1 MAKNVGRLAGLAAL
15 AGAAYMMS
23 RGKDA
28 TGPSA
33 TADEE
38 KSSKARTD
46 AQREAVSGPKP
57 VEKSSSAYNPV
68 TSNDTPG
75 QVARNRGVGDA
86 TNGMDLPKPAP
97 APKKEKV
104 DPFANYEGG
113 DLLTGAQSSMPA
125 SNVPDAIRN
134 ENTAKTNAKI
144 AQADANKFANKG
156 DIKTASKKYSTATD
170 AYKNLSRAAAV
181 VDARKREE
189 KQLRADKMR
198 ASGGRRAAGGAI
210 KKMASGGMTS
220 KVSTASSRADGIAT
234 RGKTK
239 CKMY

>member
-23 RGKDA
+23 KGKGKGSDDA
-28 TGPSA
+28 GDQKTSSYTGDTKKVEAKNEPFVA
-33 TADEE
+33 THG
-38 KSSKARTD
+38 SS
-46 AQREAVSGPKP
+46 
-57 VEKSSSAYNPV
+57 Y
-68 TSNDTPG
+68 TPG
-75 QVARNRGVGDA
+75 NAGTARPGVGDA
-86 TNGMDLPKPAP
+86 TNGMDLPKPPP
-97 APKKEKV
+97 ASKKEAV

-113 DLLTGAQSSMPA
+113 DLLTGTQSSMPA

-134 ENTAKTNAKI
+134 ENVAKTNAKI
-144 AQADANKFANKG
+144 AQADANKSANKG

-198 ASGGRRAAGGAI
+198 SSGGRRAAGGAI

-220 KVSTASSRADGIAT
+220 KVSTASSRADGIAS